1 MQGTGSER
9 NKTRVCTFGLLQTP
23 PTHPTPF
30 FFSASTP
37 IAVGRIGKGWKT
49 ESLVTQK
56 KKNTHCSCAI
66 DCDAESF
73 DSIVLE
79 GNHSANCQS
88 AGSQIDPI
96 SFYFAEDDLWGYLS
110 CAPREVP
117 PPGFARFKAL
127 EILEEK
133 KNDAYYN
140 FKILKERLPLLTACM
155 SWPCRCREKKNKPE
169 GDRRKC
175 DLKKIKNDGGS
186 LRNDGYFGSGK
197 LLISTLLL
205 TPP

>member
-23 PTHPTPF
+23 PAHPTPF
-30 FFSASTP
+30 FFLARARRSQSAGLAKVEKQKVSSP
-37 IAVGRIGKGWKT
+37 
-49 ESLVTQK
+49 K
-56 KKNTHCSCAI
+56 KKNNTHCSCAI

-140 FKILKERLPLLTACM
+140 FKKLKERLPLLTACM
-155 SWPCRCREKKNKPE
+155 SWPCRCREKKE
-169 GDRRKC
+169 QT
-175 DLKKIKNDGGS
+175 GG
-186 LRNDGYFGSGK
+186 RQAK
-197 LLISTLLL
+197 M
-205 TPP
+205 